1 MEFTCAAVLFDA
13 DGTLID
19 SIPAVER
26 AWRTWS
32 AEYGFDADAVLAVCH
47 GRPSA
52 ETISELVPGEGFRAA
67 LTRLDD
73 LEVADT
79 RGVRA
84 YANSHALLETLS
96 DAGVPW
102 AVVTSGNL
110 ALVTARLKAA
120 ELPTPQVLVTAD
132 SVTNGKPDPEGYL
145 LAARQL
151 GVNPAECVVIEDAP
165 AGVRAGRAAGAR
177 VIAVTTS
184 HGADEL
190 GAADVIVPDLNS
202 VSYVDGRVSVAQFGS
217 ATS

>member
-32 AEYGFDADAVLAVCH
+32 NEYGFDPEEILAVCH

-52 ETISELVPGEGFRAA
+52 ETIIELVPGDGFRAA
-67 LTRLDD
+67 LARLDD
-73 LEVADT
+73 LEVSDT

-84 YANSHALLETLS
+84 YPNSRELLEALS
-96 DAGVPW
+96 DGGLPW
-102 AVVTSGNL
+102 AVVTSGTL

-120 ELPTPQVLVTAD
+120 DLPTPEVLVTAD
-132 SVTNGKPDPEGYL
+132 SVTNGKPDPEGYR

-151 GVNPAECVVIEDAP
+151 GVDPARCVVIEDAP
-165 AGVRAGRAAGAR
+165 AGVRASKAAGAK

-184 HGADEL
+184 HGAEEL
-190 GAADVIVPDLNS
+190 RQADVIVPDLS
-202 VSYVDGRVSVAQFGS
+202 ALSWADGRLSTQD
-217 ATS
+217 

>member
-1 MEFTCAAVLFDA
+1 MKFTCAAVLFDA

-32 AEYGFDADAVLAVCH
+32 TEYGFDPDEILATCH

-52 ETISELVPGEGFRAA
+52 ETIIELIPGDGFRAA

-73 LEVADT
+73 LEVSDT
-79 RGVRA
+79 HGVRA
-84 YANSHALLETLS
+84 YPNSRELLDALT
-96 DAGVPW
+96 DAGLPW

-120 ELPTPQVLVTAD
+120 ELPTPEVLVTAD
-132 SVTNGKPDPEGYL
+132 SVSNGKPDPEGYL
-145 LAARQL
+145 LAARKL
-151 GVNPAECVVIEDAP
+151 GVDPARCVVIEDAP
-165 AGVRAGRAAGAR
+165 AGVRAGKAAGAK

-184 HGADEL
+184 HPADEL
-190 GAADVIVPDLNS
+190 RAADVIVPE
-202 VSYVDGRVSVAQFGS
+202 VSALSWADGRLSTQD
-217 ATS
+217 

>member
-32 AEYGFDADAVLAVCH
+32 TEYGFDPEEILATCH

-52 ETISELVPGEGFRAA
+52 ETIIELVPGDGFHAA

-73 LEVADT
+73 LEVTDT

-84 YANSHALLETLS
+84 YPNSRELLDALS
-96 DAGVPW
+96 DAGLPW
-102 AVVTSGNL
+102 AVVTSGTL

-151 GVNPAECVVIEDAP
+151 GVDPARCVVIEDAP
-165 AGVRAGRAAGAR
+165 AGIRAGKAAGAT
-177 VIAVTTS
+177 VIGVTTS
-184 HGADEL
+184 HRADEL
-190 GAADVIVPDLNS
+190 GAADVIVPGLTA
-202 VSYVDGRVSVAQFGS
+202 VSYVDGRLVVADQLG
-217 ATS
+217 

>member
-1 MEFTCAAVLFDA
+1 MTFTCAAVLFDA

-32 AEYGFDADAVLAVCH
+32 AEYGFDGDAVLAVCH

-52 ETISELVPGEGFRAA
+52 ETISELVPGDGFQAA
-67 LTRLDD
+67 LDRLDD
-73 LEVADT
+73 MEITDT

-84 YANSHALLETLS
+84 YPNARALTDALT
-96 DAGVPW
+96 DAGLPW
-102 AVVTSGNL
+102 AVVTSGSL

-120 ELPTPQVLVTAD
+120 ELPSPQVLVTAD
-132 SVTNGKPDPEGYL
+132 SVTSGKPDPEGYL

-151 GVNPAECVVIEDAP
+151 GVDPAQCVVIEDAP
-165 AGVRAGRAAGAR
+165 AGVRAGKAAGAT
-177 VIAVTTS
+177 VIAVSTS

-190 GAADVIVPDLNS
+190 GDADVIVPALS
-202 VSYVDGRVSVAQFGS
+202 AVSYVDGQLLVAS
-217 ATS
+217 

>member
-26 AWRTWS
+26 TWRTWS
-32 AEYGFDADAVLAVCH
+32 TEYGLDPDAVLAVCH

-52 ETISELVPGEGFRAA
+52 TTIGELVPGDGFPAA
-67 LTRLDD
+67 LARLDD
-73 LEVADT
+73 MEITDT

-84 YANSHALLETLS
+84 YPNASELLDALT
-96 DAGVPW
+96 DAGLPW
-102 AVVTSGNL
+102 AVVTSGSL

-120 ELPTPQVLVTAD
+120 DLPTPPVLVTAD
-132 SVTNGKPDPEGYL
+132 SVRNGKPDPEGYR

-151 GVNPAECVVIEDAP
+151 GVDPADCVVIEDAP
-165 AGVRAGRAAGAR
+165 AGVRAGKAAGAT

-184 HGADEL
+184 HTADVL
-190 GAADVIVPDLNS
+190 DPADVIVPALS
-202 VSYVDGRVSVAQFGS
+202 ALSLADGRLSIS
-217 ATS
+217 D

>member
-32 AEYGFDADAVLAVCH
+32 TEYGFDPDEILATCH
-47 GRPSA
+47 GVPSA
-52 ETISELVPGEGFRAA
+52 ETIIKLVPGDGFRAA

-73 LEVADT
+73 LEVTDT

-84 YANSHALLETLS
+84 YPSAHELLDTLS
-96 DAGVPW
+96 DAGLPW

-120 ELPTPQVLVTAD
+120 DLPTPEVLVTAD

-151 GVNPAECVVIEDAP
+151 GVDPAACVVIEDAP
-165 AGVRAGRAAGAR
+165 AGVRAGKGAGAK

-190 GAADVIVPDLNS
+190 GAADVIVPALRA
-202 VSYVDGRVSVAQFGS
+202 VSWTDGRLS
-217 ATS
+217 TSD

>member
-32 AEYGFDADAVLAVCH
+32 NEYGFDPEEILAVCH

-52 ETISELVPGEGFRAA
+52 ETIIELVPGDGFRAA
-67 LTRLDD
+67 LARLDD
-73 LEVADT
+73 LEVSDT

-84 YANSHALLETLS
+84 YPNSRELLEALS
-96 DAGVPW
+96 DGGLPW
-102 AVVTSGNL
+102 AVVTSGTL

-120 ELPTPQVLVTAD
+120 DLPTPEVLVTAD
-132 SVTNGKPDPEGYL
+132 SVTNGKPDPEGYR

-151 GVNPAECVVIEDAP
+151 GVDPARCVVIEDAP
-165 AGVRAGRAAGAR
+165 AGVRAGKAAGAK

-184 HGADEL
+184 HGAEEL
-190 GAADVIVPDLNS
+190 RQADVIVPDLS
-202 VSYVDGRVSVAQFGS
+202 ALSWADGRLSTQD
-217 ATS
+217 

>member
-26 AWRTWS
+26 AWRIWS
-32 AEYGFDADAVLAVCH
+32 AEYGFDADAVLASAH

-52 ETISELVPGEGFRAA
+52 TTIGELVPGEGFQAA
-67 LTRLDD
+67 LDRLDD
-73 LEVADT
+73 LEVTDT
-79 RGVRA
+79 QGVRA
-84 YANSHALLETLS
+84 YANSAALLETLS
-96 DAGVPW
+96 DAGLPW

-120 ELPTPQVLVTAD
+120 DLPTPQVLVTAD
-132 SVTNGKPDPEGYL
+132 SVTNGKPDPEAYL

-165 AGVRAGRAAGAR
+165 AGVRAGKAAGAK

-190 GAADVIVPDLNS
+190 GAADVVVPAISS
-202 VSYVDGRVSVAQFGS
+202 VSYVDGRISVAQLGS

>member
-32 AEYGFDADAVLAVCH
+32 AEYGFDADAVLATCH

-52 ETISELVPGEGFRAA
+52 ETIIELVPGDGFRAA

-73 LEVADT
+73 LEVTDT

-84 YANSHALLETLS
+84 YPNSRELLDSLS
-96 DAGVPW
+96 DAGLPW

-120 ELPTPQVLVTAD
+120 ELPTPEVLVTAD

-145 LAARQL
+145 LAAHQL
-151 GVNPAECVVIEDAP
+151 GVDPARCVVFEDAP
-165 AGVRAGRAAGAR
+165 AGVRAGKAAGAR

-190 GAADVIVPDLNS
+190 GAADAILPALS
-202 VSYVDGRVSVAQFGS
+202 AVSYVDGRLVVKD
-217 ATS
+217 

>member
-1 MEFTCAAVLFDA
+1 MKFTCAAVLFDA

-26 AWRTWS
+26 AWRAWS

-52 ETISELVPGEGFRAA
+52 ETIRELIPGDGFRAA
-67 LTRLDD
+67 LDRLDD
-73 LEVADT
+73 MEVTDT
-79 RGVRA
+79 HGVRA
-84 YANSHALLETLS
+84 YPNSRELLDALG
-96 DAGVPW
+96 DAGLPW

-120 ELPTPQVLVTAD
+120 ELPTPEVLVTAD

-151 GVNPAECVVIEDAP
+151 GVDPARCVVIEDAP
-165 AGVRAGRAAGAR
+165 AGIRAGKAAGAM
-177 VIAVTTS
+177 VIAVATS

-190 GAADVIVPDLNS
+190 GAADVIVPDLRA
-202 VSYVDGRVSVAQFGS
+202 VSYVDGTLRC
-217 ATS
+217 

>member
-32 AEYGFDADAVLAVCH
+32 AEYGFDPDAVLAVCH
-47 GRPSA
+47 GRPSS
-52 ETISELVPGEGFRAA
+52 ETIAELVPGDGFRAA

-73 LEVADT
+73 LEVGDT
-79 RGVRA
+79 RGVRG
-84 YANSHALLETLS
+84 YANSRELLETLS

-102 AVVTSGNL
+102 AVVTSATL
-110 ALVTARLKAA
+110 PLVTARLKAA

-151 GVNPAECVVIEDAP
+151 GVPAADCVVIEDAP
-165 AGVRAGRAAGAR
+165 AGVRAGKAAGAA
-177 VIAVTTS
+177 VIAVATS
-184 HGADEL
+184 HGAEEL
-190 GAADVIVPDLNS
+190 GAADAIVPDLTS
-202 VSYVDGRVSVAQFGS
+202 VSWTDGRLSIQD
-217 ATS
+217 

>member
-32 AEYGFDADAVLAVCH
+32 TEYGFDPDEILATCH

-52 ETISELVPGEGFRAA
+52 ETIIELVPGDGFLAA

-73 LEVADT
+73 MEVNDT
-79 RGVRA
+79 QGVRA
-84 YANSHALLETLS
+84 YPNSRELLDALS

-102 AVVTSGNL
+102 AVVTSGSL

-120 ELPTPQVLVTAD
+120 DLPTPQVLVTAD
-132 SVTNGKPDPEGYL
+132 SVANGKPDPEGYL

-151 GVNPAECVVIEDAP
+151 GANPADCVVIEDAP
-165 AGVRAGRAAGAR
+165 AGVHAGKAAGAK

-184 HGADEL
+184 HGPDEL
-190 GAADVIVPDLNS
+190 GAADMIVPALAA
-202 VSYVDGRVSVAQFGS
+202 VSYVDGRLSVGD
-217 ATS
+217 

>member
-1 MEFTCAAVLFDA
+1 MKFTCAAVLFDA

-32 AEYGFDADAVLAVCH
+32 DEYGFDPDEILATCH
-47 GRPSA
+47 GRPSE
-52 ETISELVPGEGFRAA
+52 ETIIELVPGEGFKTA

-73 LEVADT
+73 LEVSDT
-79 RGVRA
+79 HGVHA
-84 YANSHALLETLS
+84 YPNSRELLDALS
-96 DAGVPW
+96 DAGLPW

-120 ELPTPQVLVTAD
+120 ELPTPEVLVTAD

-145 LAARQL
+145 LAARRL
-151 GVNPAECVVIEDAP
+151 GVDPARCVVIEDAP
-165 AGVRAGRAAGAR
+165 AGVRAGKTAGAT

-184 HGADEL
+184 HGAGEL
-190 GAADVIVPDLNS
+190 GAADVIVPALS
-202 VSYVDGRVSVAQFGS
+202 AVSWADGRLSTQD
-217 ATS
+217 

>member
-32 AEYGFDADAVLAVCH
+32 AEYGFDADAVLASAH

-52 ETISELVPGEGFRAA
+52 ATIGELVPGDGFQAA
-67 LTRLDD
+67 LARLDD
-73 LEVADT
+73 LEVTDT
-79 RGVRA
+79 QGVRA
-84 YANSHALLETLS
+84 YANSRLLLDTLS
-96 DAGVPW
+96 DAGLPW

-151 GVNPAECVVIEDAP
+151 GVDPAECVVIEDAP

-190 GAADVIVPDLNS
+190 GAADAIVPDLTA
-202 VSYVDGRVSVAQFGS
+202 VSWTDGRLSV
-217 ATS
+217 